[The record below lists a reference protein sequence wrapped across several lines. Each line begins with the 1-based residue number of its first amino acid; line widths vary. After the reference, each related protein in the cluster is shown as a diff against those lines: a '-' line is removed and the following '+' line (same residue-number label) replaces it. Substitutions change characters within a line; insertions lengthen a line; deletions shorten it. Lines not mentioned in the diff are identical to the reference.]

1 MGGAEMGSKH
11 EDSLLMF
18 QDKDGNWVLTPLG
31 VREFGEMDDEIV
43 RLKER
48 ISELINMGEDER
60 VDEAK
65 KALRREQ
72 ERLSLFLEHIREEAT
87 ERSLD
92 REAIAKELGAEP
104 NRDSIIAH
112 IRALADKNTDLLK
125 ARLREAEEN
134 YGKVLRNW
142 NDREGQ
148 MFREQQARRHE
159 TEKLREGLKTALQI
173 IGDSDDPVVQTLWEL
188 AE

>member
-1 MGGAEMGSKH
+1 MGPRH

-18 QDKDGNWVLTPLG
+18 QDKDDRWVLTPLG

-48 ISELINMGEDER
+48 ISELLNMGEDER
-60 VDEAK
+60 VVEANR
-65 KALRREQ
+65 ALKREQ
-72 ERLSLFLEHIREEAT
+72 ERLSLFLEQHREEAT

-92 REAIAKELGAEP
+92 LEAIAKELGAEP
-104 NRDSIIAH
+104 TRDRIIAH
-112 IRALADKNTDLLK
+112 IRALADKNTELLK

-134 YGKVLRNW
+134 YGKVLRHW

-148 MFREQQARRHE
+148 MFLEQQARRHE

-173 IGDSDDPVVQTLWEL
+173 IGRSDDPVVQALWEL
-188 AE
+188 AQ